1 MKTFRDILT
10 GLLLATGLIVGL
22 SFLHAQETGAPI
34 QTRSASAFSFATNS
48 LWLQIIGVTND
59 TAYLILNNT
68 TDEVY
73 EVWSKTDLTLTNWN
87 IESEIWPTNPAMT
100 PFTVPLLDRTNA
112 LFIWA
117 RDWTGVTGSG
127 NTTPD
132 WWFWKYFG
140 TLALSDTDLDS
151 QGNTLLYD
159 YQNGVDPNIILF
171 SLNFANEYVNRHT
184 TSGTITILGGVPAYR
199 AVLVNDTNLAN
210 ADWQPY
216 TSNLEVNLNAGD
228 GNYNLLVGLRGLSP
242 DARQTWLNAQL
253 ILDTVP
259 PVLTVTNPATGTV
272 SQPMIQLQGYANESL
287 GALTFDVSNAAGIWT
302 NQTAYMTSQFYDT
315 NLLAFTTN
323 WFQCYDVALTNGLDS
338 VALHATDLAGNTTT
352 ANFDVTLDYTGDTTP
367 PRLTVIWPQDRTH
380 ISGSS
385 FTLQAQV
392 DDATAKI
399 AATIIDSNNNT
410 NTIQGLVERN
420 GTVLAQNLP
429 LSGGTNW
436 LTIVAKDAAG
446 NASTTCLA
454 LFQSDVALTLNPLP
468 SDQLNSSSVN
478 VYGTVGDPTVAVY
491 VNGVQASVNVDGTW
505 EADAV
510 SPNSSCGTAFNVQ
523 AGVDTDHIVASQ
535 TFYQPHPVIVCL
547 KSYTGHQHRSF
558 EETFFCLDP
567 GKIDG
572 YDNDTIGWDSKTGGL
587 LQCNGNS
594 TQEGDEGGPYNY
606 SQNLPAGDGM
616 IFPPWEYANTPV
628 IWIYNVQCESIRSY
642 GQRYTE
648 THVMIKPQDQAS
660 AMENE
665 LYLVRAAASEISDP
679 AHDGFFGSY
688 GYLICTDPWWW
699 YGDSPLPP
707 EWLQIRGQTLV
718 NSGIMNEDDGS
729 VWGETIVSAPAG
741 VNVDVTPV
749 ATRVHRNWDYT
760 FDVQADEANL
770 QLAVDNNRD
779 GNITFDAA
787 DATSTDKPYRF
798 WVNNDYDGYDPGIGD
813 YADLDP
819 AGGSDANNL
828 AISCTRDLEDYTR
841 LWVNTQG
848 ITREL
853 LDGTFL
859 LALEWKDVTDDP
871 KIQFFQAAEADG
883 GARYLFDADTA
894 QQQYANYG
902 THLIE
907 WAHRNVLTKDNPYIF
922 PSSFWTRAG
931 VSTNQPVVH
940 LLFDAVSRGSGQL
953 VISIYKNDGVTKL
966 AESQPLCLKLQD
978 VKEMYERWTVGDGN
992 GGAPATTATPSMRLP
1007 PGVTTPFQYNSSSP
1021 EENEYILFVHGWN
1034 LAPWERDAYAETA
1047 FKRLYWQGYK
1057 GHFGAFQWP
1066 TEYGFGSWKTVAT
1079 DPDNYDNSEFNAWSS
1094 GAGLLGL
1101 LNRLNSSY
1109 PGNVYLMAHSM
1120 GNVAAGEALKLA
1132 GANQVVNT
1140 YIAMQAAVPAHCYDQ
1155 IADFRTIPL
1164 LLDSGTPDR
1173 YANYPTNNGPCYF
1186 NGTAGAGSYINFYNA
1201 NDWALAADHWQLD
1214 QDLKPDRAF
1223 FYNGINFF
1231 AGTCMLSLPQD
1242 TYQIFAYCD
1251 EARCYA
1257 LGAQANVAGAFKVG
1271 AIYQQIDLSQQ
1282 PYNFNNLH
1290 KDHSG
1295 EFNSDNMNRSQF
1307 WDEVLSQMKLK

>member
-1 MKTFRDILT
+1 MKTFRDILS
-10 GLLLATGLIVGL
+10 GLLLATGLIIGL
-22 SFLHAQETGAPI
+22 GFLHAQETGAPI
-34 QTRSASAFSFATNS
+34 QTGSASAFDFATNS

-73 EVWSKTDLTLTNWN
+73 EVWSKTDLTLTNWT
-87 IESEIWPTNPAMT
+87 IELEIWPTNPAMT

-140 TLALSDTDLDS
+140 TLALSDTNLDS

-171 SLNFANEYVNRHT
+171 SLNFANGYVNSRT
-184 TSGTITILGGVPAYR
+184 TFGTITILGGVPGYR
-199 AVLVNDTNLAN
+199 AVLVNDTNLAD

-216 TSNLEVNLNAGD
+216 TSNLEVNLDAGD
-228 GNYNLLVGLRGLSP
+228 GNYNVLIGLRGLSP
-242 DARQTWLNAQL
+242 DVRKTWLNAQL

-259 PVLTVTNPATGTV
+259 PVLAITNPATGTV

-287 GALTFDVSNAAGIWT
+287 GAVTYDVSNAAGTWT
-302 NQTAYMTSQFYDT
+302 NRMGYRTGRFYDT
-315 NLLAFTTN
+315 NLLEVTTN
-323 WFQCYDVALTNGLDS
+323 WFQCYDVALANGLNTIT
-338 VALHATDLAGNTTT
+338 LHATDLAGNTTT
-352 ANFDVTLDYTGDTTP
+352 VSAGYVLDFSDATNP
-367 PRLTVIWPQDRTH
+367 PVLTVIWPPDGAQIGGD
-380 ISGSS
+380 S

-392 DDATAKI
+392 NDPTATVS
-399 AATIIDSNNNT
+399 ATIGNDT
-410 NTIQGLVERN
+410 VQGLVERS
-420 GTVLAQNLP
+420 GKVWVKDLP
-429 LSGGTNW
+429 LSNGTN
-436 LTIVAKDAAG
+436 LVTVTTMSATGNLHTTTMNVVKSPVTVTI
-446 NASTTCLA
+446 
-454 LFQSDVALTLNPLP
+454 NPL
-468 SDQLNSSSVN
+468 SNDQLNLQAVT
-478 VYGTVGDPTVAVY
+478 VTGTVGDSGYDVW
-491 VNGVQASVNVDGTW
+491 VNGTQATVNGDGSWQAENVRVNDGSTADFDVEVYPPGATGAPVTSLKFSQPQTVTVGLMSYSGQQHQDAYWADGTFFHEDNTVDW
-505 EADAV
+505 LYTRG
-510 SPNSSCGTAFNVQ
+510 GTWHDFE
-523 AGVDTDHIVASQ
+523 I
-535 TFYQPHPVIVCL
+535 
-547 KSYTGHQHRSF
+547 SF
-558 EETFFCLDP
+558 LGDGDP
-567 GKIDG
+567 E
-572 YDNDTIGWDSKTGGL
+572 
-587 LQCNGNS
+587 NS
-594 TQEGDEGGPYNY
+594 TSTYNE
-606 SQNLPAGDGM
+606 NLPPDENA
-616 IFPPWEYANTPV
+616 ISPPWEYANLHMNFTSYQSLLSTT
-628 IWIYNVQCESIRSY
+628 WINQTQTR
-642 GQRYTE
+642 
-648 THVMIKPQDQAS
+648 VMIKPSGQAV
-660 AMENE
+660 AGATT
-665 LYLVRAAASEISDP
+665 LYLVRATALEVSDP
-679 AHDGFFGSY
+679 TRMDLGYGLMNF
-688 GYLICTDPWWW
+688 GYLMGADPWWW
-699 YGDSPLPP
+699 YGDLPLPS
-707 EWLQIRGQTLV
+707 EWLQINGQTLV
-718 NSGIMNEDDGS
+718 SSGITNEDDDS
-729 VWGETIVSAPAG
+729 VWGETIMSAPAG

-749 ATRVHRNWDYT
+749 ATRVYQNWDYT

-787 DATSTDKPYRF
+787 DATSTDRPYRF

-883 GARYLFDADTA
+883 GARYLVDSDTA
-894 QQQYANYG
+894 QQQCANYG

-931 VSTNQPVVH
+931 VSTNQPVAH

-978 VKEMYERWTVGDGN
+978 VKEMYERWTAGDGN
-992 GGAPATTATPSMRLP
+992 GGPPATTATPSLRLP
-1007 PGVTTPFQYNSSSP
+1007 PGVMTPFQYNSSSP

-1034 LAPWERDAYAETA
+1034 LAPWERDAFAETA

-1057 GHFGAFQWP
+1057 GRFGAFQWP

-1132 GANQVVNT
+1132 GSNQVVNT

-1155 IADFRTIPL
+1155 IADLRTVRL

-1186 NGTAGAGSYINFYNA
+1186 SGTAGAGNYINFYNA

-1223 FYNGINFF
+1223 FYDGINFF
-1231 AGTCMLSLPQD
+1231 AGTDMLSLPQD

-1257 LGAQANVAGAFKVG
+1257 LGAQSNVGGAFLPD
-1271 AIYQQIDLSQQ
+1271 QEIDLNVF
-1282 PYNFNNLH
+1282 PYNFGSEHNG
-1290 KDHSG
+1290 HSAQ
-1295 EFNSDNMNRSQF
+1295 FNSDNMERYLF
-1307 WDEVLSQMKLK
+1307 WEQLLISMNLKHRL